1 MALDANTI
9 VMLHF
14 DSSVTQDEKNHTF
27 VGSGNPQLILG
38 KFNSAA
44 YLDASSS
51 IYMEEDLD
59 ILSSDFTIDFWLKF
73 FDSTPDASTA
83 YLLAF
88 GSEEDEKLFQFSL
101 KLVANGG
108 MTVFVGTDNPL
119 HSNILSHSELVA
131 LGANTW
137 FHLSF
142 VYNKT
147 ANSLAVYVN
156 GNLKTTITGDSI
168 GATLDELYEE
178 YQVGTLVAHGIDEFR
193 ISNTKRWTESTNPPP
208 TEPYGEEEVTK
219 TNYRHTKAWLNFTT
233 DANTDE
239 IGNRWGINGNF
250 TVSTVNA
257 KFGNALQ
264 CTGSNNF
271 IQMQDNIYLGN
282 NNFLIDFY
290 TCINNDATNNTNKY
304 VFYMKNTTS
313 NHEIYLKIAG
323 SLQCQAKVGASTASA
338 TNITITKGSVVHVAY
353 EYNVYA
359 KEAYVFVNN
368 SKVATFTGVTFTD
381 YTNWVVAVGGYNASP
396 LTDSTSYS
404 FVGTVDDFK
413 IMVGRTTKDNNSFIS
428 SASSGT
434 QYVLAN
440 NDAVVNQDSSTKIMM
455 FNDVSNPM
463 YDDCGN
469 RFIQRG
475 GNIKAEVINNVSSDT
490 CFVNSSISP
499 YNYIYQSD
507 TTTLTMGNAGF
518 TIDFWTQ
525 ADPVGKAN
533 QVLFE
538 LTNGTTA
545 DAITLTTAT
554 NSNATATYLALSKGT
569 TSNQD
574 TSSNNNIISGALK
587 HVAIEYDYTNKKL
600 LLFVNGTNT
609 ITLSS
614 INFSSTTGWTL
625 SLFNSKANVSIS
637 KSYTGKIDQFR
648 ISTGVNR
655 FSTSSA
661 FTAPTRTARTYVVD
675 GIYSP
680 PDYPIQTAVK
690 IPLRLY

>member
-313 NHEIYLKIAG
+313 NQEIYLKIAG
-323 SLQCQAKVGASTASA
+323 SLQCQAKIGSGNA

-353 EYNVYA
+353 EYNVYK

-368 SKVATFTGVTFTD
+368 NKVATFTNVTFTN
-381 YTNWVVAVGGYNASP
+381 YTDWLVAVGGYNANP

-404 FVGTVDDFK
+404 FVGTVDSFK
-413 IMVGRTTKDNNSFIS
+413 IMVGRTTTDNNSFIS
-428 SASSGT
+428 SASGGT
-434 QYVLAN
+434 QYALAT
-440 NDAVVNQDSSTKIMM
+440 NDAVVNQDTDTKVMM
-455 FNDVSNPM
+455 FNDVSNAM
-463 YDDCGN
+463 YDDCGSK
-469 RFIQRG
+469 FIQRG
-475 GNIKAEVINNVSSDT
+475 GNIKAQAINNVASDT
-490 CFVNSSISP
+490 YYVNSSTSP
-499 YNYIYQSD
+499 YNYIYN
-507 TTTLTMGNAGF
+507 TNTLTLGNKSF
-518 TIDFWTQ
+518 TVDFWTQ
-525 ADPVGKAN
+525 ADPAGQAD
-533 QVLFE
+533 QIIFE
-538 LTNGTTA
+538 LANGTAADKIVLKTA
-545 DAITLTTAT
+545 ASA
-554 NSNATATYLALSKGT
+554 SSTYLTLVKG
-569 TSNQD
+569 SNEATD
-574 TSSNNNIISGALK
+574 SSSSSNVISGALK

-600 LLFVNGTNT
+600 LVFVNGTNT
-609 ITLSS
+609 LTLSTV
-614 INFSSTTGWTL
+614 NFSTTTGWVL
-625 SLFNSKANVSIS
+625 SLFNSKSEANIN
-637 KSYTGKIDQFR
+637 KAYRGKIDQFR

-655 FSTSSA
+655 FSTSAA

-675 GIYSP
+675 GIYAP
-680 PDYPIQTAVK
+680 PDYPIESIVK
-690 IPLRLY
+690 VPLRLY